1 MTKSRNEN
9 GKRITA
15 FILIMLSYAMSVIT
29 VCVVSSDSSEFIYMF
44 VICGI
49 FILLLDA
56 LVAFMP
62 YITDYYYEYILPKYY
77 EHPIA
82 MRPKAFYAKLAPYM
96 FIFFML
102 CLLTLCF
109 SASFL

>member
-1 MTKSRNEN
+1 MLDDK
-9 GKRITA
+9 ITQRERQTYHG
-15 FILIMLSYAMSVIT
+15 IPT
-29 VCVVSSDSSEFIYMF
+29 CF

-96 FIFFML
+96 SIFFML

-109 SASFL
+109 GASFL

>member
-1 MTKSRNEN
+1 
-9 GKRITA
+9 
-15 FILIMLSYAMSVIT
+15 
-29 VCVVSSDSSEFIYMF
+29 MF

-82 MRPKAFYAKLAPYM
+82 LRPKAFYAKLAPYTL
-96 FIFFML
+96 IFFIL
-102 CLLTLCF
+102 CLLALCF

>member
-15 FILIMLSYAMSVIT
+15 FLLVMLSYAMSVIT
-29 VCVVSSDSSEFIYMF
+29 TCVVSSDSSEFIYMF

-49 FILLLDA
+49 LILLLDA

-82 MRPKAFYAKLAPYM
+82 LRPKAFYAKLAPYT

-102 CLLTLCF
+102 CLLALCF

>member
-15 FILIMLSYAMSVIT
+15 FILIMLSYSMSVIT
-29 VCVVSSDSSEFIYMF
+29 ACVVISDSSEFIYLF
-44 VICGI
+44 VFFGI
-49 FILLLDA
+49 LILLLDA
-56 LVAFMP
+56 MVAFMP

-82 MRPKAFYAKLAPYM
+82 LRPKAFYAKLTPYM
-96 FIFFML
+96 FIFIML
-102 CLLTLCF
+102 CLLALCF

>member
-15 FILIMLSYAMSVIT
+15 FLLVMLSYAMSVIT
-29 VCVVSSDSSEFIYMF
+29 TCVVSSDSSEFIYMF

-82 MRPKAFYAKLAPYM
+82 MRPKAFYSKLAPYM
-96 FIFFML
+96 SIFFML

>member
-1 MTKSRNEN
+1 
-9 GKRITA
+9 
-15 FILIMLSYAMSVIT
+15 
-29 VCVVSSDSSEFIYMF
+29 
-44 VICGI
+44 
-49 FILLLDA
+49 
-56 LVAFMP
+56 MP

-82 MRPKAFYAKLAPYM
+82 LRPKAFYAKLAPYT

-102 CLLTLCF
+102 CLLALCF

>member
-15 FILIMLSYAMSVIT
+15 FLLVMLSYAMSVIT
-29 VCVVSSDSSEFIYMF
+29 TCVVSSDSSEFIYMF

-77 EHPIA
+77 EHP
-82 MRPKAFYAKLAPYM
+82 MAPYM
-96 FIFFML
+96 SIFFML